1 MERSRGFTQGDDS
14 NSLNSGQTVFL
25 QISNNCF
32 HTEPIERIP
41 DPHIIN
47 KSRLLNKR
55 LTINVGGVRH
65 EVRRPI
71 GLPHICQVL
80 WRLLS
85 LVPLSRLGLLSRART
100 HQEIISLCSDYS
112 IVENEFFFDRH
123 PRSFNTILNFYRT
136 GKLHLA
142 DEMCVLAF
150 GEDLHYWG
158 LSADHLDSCCYDKF
172 IGKREL
178 VIEQME
184 GNSRKVKKE
193 EEDDFGDGKFAKYQK
208 MIWDLME
215 KSETSTAAQ
224 VDFPSIQTPSMS
236 YVQVVSVISMSFV
249 AVSIVGMVISTMP
262 QLKSMD
268 AQGNLVE
275 NPRLAMIE
283 TVCIAWFTLEYFLRQ
298 QNYVTIPSSYNS
310 SKDGW
315 RPRQVG
321 VCEERS
327 ECRRCDLDS
336 SVLHRPILSPT
347 SPYVSD
353 FPPTQTIKYV
363 KSRRYS

>member
-1 MERSRGFTQGDDS
+1 MWVGFDMRWVSSTLAVFHITFHIS
-14 NSLNSGQTVFL
+14 NSPLHFTFHIPHY
-25 QISNNCF
+25 IS
-32 HTEPIERIP
+32 
-41 DPHIIN
+41 
-47 KSRLLNKR
+47 
-55 LTINVGGVRH
+55 
-65 EVRRPI
+65 
-71 GLPHICQVL
+71 QVL

-158 LSADHLDSCCYDKF
+158 LSTDHLDACCYDKF

-224 VDFPSIQTPSMS
+224 VG
-236 YVQVVSVISMSFV
+236 YY
-249 AVSIVGMVISTMP
+249 
-262 QLKSMD
+262 
-268 AQGNLVE
+268 
-275 NPRLAMIE
+275 
-283 TVCIAWFTLEYFLRQ
+283 CFLFCQ
-298 QNYVTIPSSYNS
+298 
-310 SKDGW
+310 
-315 RPRQVG
+315 RPHFKYPG
-321 VCEERS
+321 G
-327 ECRRCDLDS
+327 L
-336 SVLHRPILSPT
+336 
-347 SPYVSD
+347 SD
-353 FPPTQTIKYV
+353 FNVFCCCLYCWNGDQHNATV
-363 KSRRYS
+363 EVNRRAGKPGGKPKTSHDRNSLHSLVHPRVFPEVCQRNN